1 MIPTGKKSLSWTSP
15 ESFKEEID
23 TAIKRLIIEAIE
35 VQNVMDV
42 FDAAG
47 IKKPDISIIS
57 DEFLQ
62 EVNWMKYKILAAEL
76 LLKLLNDEIKIRT
89 RLNLVEGKKFSEM
102 LKQAV

>member
-1 MIPTGKKSLSWTSP
+1 MIPTGKKSLNWTSP

-23 TAIKRLIIEAIE
+23 TAIIRLIIEA
-35 VQNVMDV
+35 QNVMDV

-62 EVNWMKYKILAAEL
+62 EVN
-76 LLKLLNDEIKIRT
+76 
-89 RLNLVEGKKFSEM
+89 
-102 LKQAV
+102 